1 MYLNEIQTLVKNK
14 INLKKKNY
22 TVIIGSNPSKTARSP
37 ILWNFF
43 FKKTKMDLEMIPID
57 TSKKI

>member
-22 TVIIGSNPSKTARSP
+22 TVIIVLTSKTARSP
-37 ILWNFF
+37 IFGIF
-43 FKKTKMDLEMIPID
+43 FKKTKMI
-57 TSKKI
+57 